1 MGDTSMRFY
10 GERWVVIIFAISLLI
25 ITFPVMAQN
34 SFTSQSV
41 EVEIYRDGVVHVTQE
56 IVSDEIA
63 TQIEV
68 QLLSIDVEN
77 LGVFDQNNLAVDYS
91 LDEQD
96 LVIYSFGAAQI
107 QVEYDTNAI
116 TNKEKEVWTLLLDT
130 PYNVTVNFP
139 INSTIVYLNGVPT
152 AIDTSNGE
160 IKLQLNPGQWEVS
173 YILQFL
179 IDYQDDQNPIQDGIV
194 VFPLELIILLSFV
207 VSITG
212 IAIILFILKKKNR
225 FNIKKTFNENPL
237 LMKEDREVIEFLV
250 ENQGKAFEA
259 EIRKRFPDV
268 PRTSLWRLVKR
279 LEKLEIVEVKKI
291 GLENQV
297 ILKK

>member
-1 MGDTSMRFY
+1 M
-10 GERWVVIIFAISLLI
+10 
-25 ITFPVMAQN
+25 
-34 SFTSQSV
+34 
-41 EVEIYRDGVVHVTQE
+41 
-56 IVSDEIA
+56 
-63 TQIEV
+63 
-68 QLLSIDVEN
+68 EN
-77 LGVFDQNNLAVDYS
+77 LGVFDQNNLAVDYA

-96 LVIYSFGAAQI
+96 LVIYSFGASQI
-107 QVEYDTNAI
+107 QVEYDTDAI

-139 INSTIVYLNGVPT
+139 INSTIVYLNGVPK

-173 YILQFL
+173 YILQFI
-179 IDYQDDQNPIQDGIV
+179 IDNQDNQSSIQDGTV
-194 VFPLELIILLSFV
+194 VFPLELIILLAAV
-207 VSITG
+207 ISITG

-225 FNIKKTFNENPL
+225 FNIKKTFNENPQ

>member
-1 MGDTSMRFY
+1 MRFY

-34 SFTSQSV
+34 SVTSQSV
-41 EVEIYRDGVVHVTQE
+41 EVEIYRDGVIHVTQE
-56 IVSDEIA
+56 VVSEEIA

-68 QLLSIDVEN
+68 QLLSINVEN

-91 LDEQD
+91 LDERN
-96 LVIYSFGAAQI
+96 LVIYSFGASKI
-107 QVEYDTNAI
+107 QVEYDTNTI
-116 TNKEKEVWTLLLDT
+116 TNKEKEVWTLLLNT
-130 PYNVTVNFP
+130 PYNVTVYFP
-139 INSTIVYLNGVPT
+139 INSTIVYLNGVPK
-152 AIDTSNGE
+152 AIDTSNDE

-173 YILQFL
+173 YILQFI
-179 IDYQDDQNPIQDGIV
+179 IDDQDNQNPIQDGTV
-194 VFPLELIILLSFV
+194 VFPLELIILLAGV
-207 VSITG
+207 ISITG
-212 IAIILFILKKKNR
+212 IAVILFILKKKNR
-225 FNIKKTFNENPL
+225 FNIKKTFNENPQ
-237 LMKEDREVIEFLV
+237 LMKEDKEVIEFLV

>member
-1 MGDTSMRFY
+1 MRFY

-34 SFTSQSV
+34 SVTSQSV

-56 IVSDEIA
+56 IISDEVS

-68 QLLSIDVEN
+68 QLLSVNVEN
-77 LGVFDQNNLAVDYS
+77 LGVFDQNNLAVDYA

-96 LVIYSFGAAQI
+96 LVIYSFGASQI
-107 QVEYDTNAI
+107 QVEYDTDAI

-139 INSTIVYLNGVPT
+139 INSTIVYLNGVPK

-173 YILQFL
+173 YILQFI
-179 IDYQDDQNPIQDGIV
+179 IDNQDNQSSIQDGTV
-194 VFPLELIILLSFV
+194 VFPLELIILLAAV
-207 VSITG
+207 ISITG

-225 FNIKKTFNENPL
+225 FNIKKTFNENPQ